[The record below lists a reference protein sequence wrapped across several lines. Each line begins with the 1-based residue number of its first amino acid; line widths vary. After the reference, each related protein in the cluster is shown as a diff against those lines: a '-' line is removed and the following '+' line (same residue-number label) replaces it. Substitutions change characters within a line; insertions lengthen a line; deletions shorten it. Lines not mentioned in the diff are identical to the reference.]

1 MVPIIKYKKA
11 YYLFSGALIVLSFF
25 ALFAWGLKWG
35 IDFKGG
41 SLLFG
46 EFSKNLPA
54 HAEITDALRAL
65 SLGEIVIQAAGERS
79 VVLRFKEVDEKTH
92 QEILSALS
100 ALAKKQGEEN
110 TFAQKNFESIGPSIG
125 KELRAK
131 SASATLIVL
140 ALIIGY
146 VAFVFRKVSYPLASW
161 KYGIATLI
169 ALFHDVTIPLG
180 LFAALGHFRGV
191 EISSGFI
198 AAILTVLGYSVHD
211 SIVVFDRVRENL
223 AKHRGT
229 TFEETV
235 NISVNQT
242 FARSLNTSL
251 TSMFALG
258 AVYFVGGESV
268 KYIALMLLSG
278 IAVGTYSSI
287 FIGSA
292 ALVSWYEWM
301 RGKN

>member
-1 MVPIIKYKKA
+1 MRYRKA
-11 YYLFSGALIVLSFF
+11 YYLFSGALIALSFF
-25 ALFAWGLKWG
+25 ALFTWGLKWG
-35 IDFKGG
+35 VDFKGG
-41 SLLFG
+41 SLLAG
-46 EFSKNLPA
+46 EFSKETPPQ
-54 HAEITDALRAL
+54 AEITDAMQKL
-65 SLGEIVIQAAGERS
+65 SLGEVITQAAGERN
-79 VVLRFKEVDEKTH
+79 VIFRFKEVDEKTH
-92 QEILSALS
+92 QDILSALS

-110 TFAQKNFESIGPSIG
+110 SFAQKNFESIGPSIG

-131 SASATLIVL
+131 STSATLLVL

-146 VAFVFRKVSYPLASW
+146 VAFVFRKVSYPLTSW
-161 KYGIATLI
+161 KYGMATLI
-169 ALFHDVTIPLG
+169 ALFHDVIIPLG

-223 AKHRGT
+223 AKRNGNA
-229 TFEETV
+229 FEETV

-242 FARSLNTSL
+242 FARSINTSL
-251 TSMFALG
+251 TSIFALG
-258 AVYFVGGESV
+258 AVYFMGSESI
-268 KYIALMLLSG
+268 KYIALMLLAG

-292 ALVSWYEWM
+292 ILVSWHKWM
-301 RGKN
+301 ARSAVRR